1 MVVAASFGISNT
13 GCTDTPVA
21 PPAPVDTTDTTGGG
35 GEDPIVNGFK
45 IGFDQ
50 YDLTI
55 EKSLTYGV
63 YNKAADRTY
72 VYVAGNDGKNGD
84 ADFDFEFPG
93 KIAGTFTNQSPGSV
107 MFSCGTGTVGDIKRE
122 EFASDAALFTVV
134 VTEYGAVGEMI
145 KGTFSGKVKKGTNTY
160 DVSKGYFEVER
171 LADE

>member
-13 GCTDTPVA
+13 GCSDDPVA
-21 PPAPVDTTDTTGGG
+21 PKPVDTTDTTGG

-50 YDLTI
+50 YDLTT
-55 EKSLTYGV
+55 EESKTYGV
-63 YNKAADRTY
+63 HNKAANRTY

-93 KIAGTFTNQSPGSV
+93 NMAGTFTNQAGGSV

-145 KGTFSGKVKKGTNTY
+145 KGTFSGKVKKGTNTF